1 MSPTR
6 QRGFFMSPTSRKNP
20 SDLFGAT
27 DNSEETSENSTPQN
41 SPLAVRMRPA
51 ALDAMAG
58 QEHILGEGK
67 LLRRLIQSDRMT
79 SVIFYGPP
87 GTGKTTLSRV
97 ISKLTKAHFVPLNA
111 VEATV
116 ADLRRIIQE
125 AKRLKNFQGHRT
137 ILFVD
142 EIHRFNRAQQD
153 VLMPDVEEGTI
164 ILIGATTQNPSF
176 AINGPL
182 LSRAVVFELQPL
194 TEDDLGKVL
203 DRALADRENGL
214 GHLAVQLEPDARRH
228 LIQSAVGDARRVL
241 NALEVAALT
250 TSPDASGKIH
260 ITAQAAEESCQR
272 KIVYHDREGDYHYD
286 IASAFIKSMRGS
298 DPDASLYWLAKM
310 LYAGED
316 PRFIIRRILIL
327 ASEDIGNAD
336 PQALI
341 LAAAGLQAIEFVGL
355 PEARLILAQLVT
367 YMAAAPKSNASYM
380 AINEATDDVK
390 NQKIEEVPSHLR
402 DSHYKSAK
410 KMGHGVGYQYAHNG
424 EDHFVVQEYWPGDK
438 VYYRPTTQG
447 FEKVLAE
454 RLAQLRQKTK
464 NSKI

>member
-1 MSPTR
+1 
-6 QRGFFMSPTSRKNP
+6 
-20 SDLFGAT
+20 
-27 DNSEETSENSTPQN
+27 
-41 SPLAVRMRPA
+41 MRPTT
-51 ALDAMAG
+51 LDAIAG

-87 GTGKTTLSRV
+87 GTGKTTLVRV
-97 ISKLTKAHFVPLNA
+97 ISRLTKAHFVPLNA

-153 VLMPDVEEGTI
+153 VLMPDVEEGTL

-182 LSRAVVFELQPL
+182 LSRAVVFELNPL
-194 TEDDLGKVL
+194 TEADLGKVL
-203 DRALADRENGL
+203 DRALSDREQGFGNL
-214 GHLAVQLEPDARRH
+214 SLKLEPEARRH

-241 NALEVAALT
+241 NALEVAVLT
-250 TSPDASGKIH
+250 TASDSDGTVH

-341 LAAAGLQAIEFVGL
+341 LASAGLHAIEFVGL

-367 YMAAAPKSNASYM
+367 YMATAPKSNASYV
-380 AINEATDDVK
+380 AINEATADVK
-390 NQKIEEVPSHLR
+390 NQKIEEVPTHLR
-402 DSHYKSAK
+402 DAHYRSAE
-410 KMGHGVGYQYAHNG
+410 KMGHGVGYQYAHHYD
-424 EDHFVVQEYWPGDK
+424 DHFVVQEYWPGDK
-438 VYYRPTTQG
+438 VYYRPTSQG

-454 RLAQLRQKTK
+454 RLSKLRQQTK
-464 NSKI
+464 DSNAL